1 MTGRAES
8 GLPFREGRRLEL
20 FPSPFVL
27 SLSKH
32 RLSMRMQ
39 EERSFDRLRTNG
51 RLDPGSHGEVEVLAW
66 DRAESCLPLHEAQNL
81 ELSPAP
87 LVLSLSKHR
96 PSMGDAGRAVLRQ
109 AQDKRGRGPGSRG
122 EVEVLAWERAE
133 SCLPL
138 SEGQNLELSPTPLV
152 LSLSKHRPSMGVQEE
167 RSCDRLRTNGTRV
180 RAEI

>member
-8 GLPFREGRRLEL
+8 GLPFREGGRLEL

-51 RLDPGSHGEVEVLAW
+51 RRDPGSHGEVEVLAW
-66 DRAESCLPLHEAQNL
+66 DRAESCLPLPGGQNL
-81 ELSPAP
+81 ELSPTP

-109 AQDKRGRGPGSRG
+109 AQDERGRGPGSRG
-122 EVEVLAWERAE
+122 DVRGLAGERAE
-133 SCLPL
+133 SCFPL
-138 SEGQNLELSPTPLV
+138 RAGQNPEPPPAPWRADPRAIPHSVGAELV
-152 LSLSKHRPSMGVQEE
+152 EAPS
-167 RSCDRLRTNGTRV
+167 C
-180 RAEI
+180 